1 MLRRSARRSRGRPRT
16 PPHGCT
22 SGQSSPL
29 RRTHELRHLVAA
41 SVMLGRRLAK
51 KRSGRACLP
60 RRLRAGSSSAPYG
73 AELHPPRPGVYR
85 GALVRPHSEQSSERQ
100 GLRRG
105 RAENRAAARILSASP
120 HYANP
125 PKRAERVSA
134 VALATGL
141 DDRRGST
148 YASIEGWVCFQ
159 PHERTNR
166 ANTSRSS
173 GVAANCVCAESRS
186 RTKCD
191 SGARPRPCRAS
202 GVLIEP
208 PLLG

>member
-1 MLRRSARRSRGRPRT
+1 MYVGAAVNHVAVTHELRSEP
-16 PPHGCT
+16 
-22 SGQSSPL
+22 
-29 RRTHELRHLVAA
+29 ELRHLVAA

-51 KRSGRACLP
+51 KRAGRACLP

-85 GALVRPHSEQSSERQ
+85 GALVHPHSEQSSERQ

-148 YASIEGWVCFQ
+148 YASIEGWVH
-159 PHERTNR
+159 PDPGTHKPGEHL
-166 ANTSRSS
+166 S
-173 GVAANCVCAESRS
+173 
-186 RTKCD
+186 
-191 SGARPRPCRAS
+191 
-202 GVLIEP
+202 LIRRRRE
-208 PLLG
+208 LRLR